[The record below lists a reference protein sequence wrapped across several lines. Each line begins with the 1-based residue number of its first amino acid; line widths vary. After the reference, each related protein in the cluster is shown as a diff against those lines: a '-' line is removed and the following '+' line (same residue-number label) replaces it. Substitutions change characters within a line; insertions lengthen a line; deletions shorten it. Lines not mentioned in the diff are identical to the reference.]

1 MVKTDL
7 TSEMISAGADLL
19 WQLEQS
25 KFQVVAGLWLYSAD
39 ANRWRLLIASP
50 KVRIKGPQVAY
61 RTIQVAMRRLKGT
74 AEAFSL
80 GDITVV
86 KDDDPLVRSLR
97 KAVLTHAGVA
107 GIRFSQN
114 SINGHFIEDAYIY
127 RVQWLARGPISRT
140 TRRAIPRSAG
150 ERGR

>member
-19 WQLEQS
+19 RQLDRS
-25 KFQVVAGLWLYSAD
+25 KFQVIAGLWLYSAD

-50 KVRIKGPQVAY
+50 KVRTKGPQVAY
-61 RTIQVAMRRLKGT
+61 RMIQAAMRKLKGA
-74 AEAFSL
+74 AEAFSF

-86 KDDDPLVRSLR
+86 KDDDPLITSIR
-97 KAVLTHAGVA
+97 KAVVTSAGVG
-107 GIRFSQN
+107 GIRLSQS
-114 SINGHFIEDAYIY
+114 SINGHFIDDAYIY
-127 RVQWLARGPISRT
+127 RVQWLAQGLTSRI
-140 TRRAIPRSAG
+140 TRRTGSRSSG